1 MVLETFNIDGIEVKF
16 NFEPYPTQI
25 EYMEKVI
32 QSVQKSKNAILESPT
47 G

>member
-1 MVLETFNIDGIEVKF
+1 MGLTILNIDGIEVKF
-16 NFEPYPTQI
+16 NFEPYPTQRK
-25 EYMEKVI
+25 YMGKVI